1 MILTPHF
8 NKKEFAS
15 KDGAGMP
22 EPVWQNIKIL
32 ASQLEVLRAHLGKP
46 INVTSGYRSESYN
59 ERIGG
64 VKGSFHTLGK
74 ASDLQVK
81 GLKPKTV
88 HKAIEKL
95 IEQGEMLQGGLGLYD
110 TFVHYD
116 IRGTEARWD
125 KTTKDGQ
132 EAV

>member
-1 MILTPHF
+1 MILTPNF

-22 EPVWQNIKIL
+22 ESVWQNIKIL
-32 ASQLEVLRAHLGKP
+32 ASQLEVLRSHLGKP
-46 INVTSGYRSESYN
+46 INVTSGYRSEAWN
-59 ERIGG
+59 ERSGG
-64 VKGSFHTLGK
+64 VKGSQHTLGK

-88 HKAIEKL
+88 YKAIEKL
-95 IEQGEMLQGGLGLYD
+95 IAEGKMLEGGLGLYD

-116 IRGTEARWD
+116 IRGTQARWD
-125 KTTKDGQ
+125 NSTKDEQ
-132 EAV
+132 KAI